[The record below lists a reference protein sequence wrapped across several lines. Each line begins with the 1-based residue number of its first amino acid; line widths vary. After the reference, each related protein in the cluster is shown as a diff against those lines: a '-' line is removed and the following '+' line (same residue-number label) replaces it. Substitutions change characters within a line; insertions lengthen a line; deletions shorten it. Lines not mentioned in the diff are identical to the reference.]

1 MKTQIVAD
9 ASTRD
14 VICIATSKGSQH
26 DFKIL
31 QESKVHFL
39 PQTQVIADKGYQGIQ
54 KLHVNSIIPIKAKR
68 GQPLSAFEKVYNS
81 VVSKCRIYIE
91 HINRYIKRF
100 RMFSSRYR
108 NKRARFGLRFSLI
121 CGVYN
126 FQHG

>member
-54 KLHVNSIIPIKAKR
+54 KLHVNSIIVPIQSPVK
-68 GQPLSAFEKVYNS
+68 G
-81 VVSKCRIYIE
+81 
-91 HINRYIKRF
+91 
-100 RMFSSRYR
+100 
-108 NKRARFGLRFSLI
+108 
-121 CGVYN
+121 
-126 FQHG
+126 